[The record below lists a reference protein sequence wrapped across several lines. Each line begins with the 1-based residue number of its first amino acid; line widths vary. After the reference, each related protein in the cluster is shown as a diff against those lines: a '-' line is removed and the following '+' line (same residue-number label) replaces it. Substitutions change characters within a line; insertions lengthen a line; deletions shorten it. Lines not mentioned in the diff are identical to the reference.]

1 MILTNEFIYWVLVIA
16 FLILIYNIWNNDSF
30 NDSSNEHYDNDS
42 KSNLNLSQSEIR
54 TLKGIAKS
62 YAAGNMSIPNLRI
75 TGDLVVDGATR
86 CKRNLTAR
94 EINSIRVSGNI
105 VDGATVKGEIVKDNE
120 NLLVKR
126 GQRIRITDGSGMYQV
141 WAIEKDE

>member
-1 MILTNEFIYWVLVIA
+1 MMITNEFIYWVLVA
-16 FLILIYNIWNNDSF
+16 VFLILICRIWSDG
-30 NDSSNEHYDNDS
+30 SSWEHYDNDS
-42 KSNLNLSQSEIR
+42 EESALKLTQSDIR
-54 TLKGIAKS
+54 TLKKMAS
-62 YAAGNMSIPNLRI
+62 TYSAGNMTIPNLRI

-94 EINSIRVSGNI
+94 EVNSIRISGNM
-105 VDGATVKGEIVKDNE
+105 VDGATVKGEIFKDND

-141 WAIEKDE
+141 WTIEKDE